1 MAFRQFSDARMALG
15 IEPVHPFV
23 LIHVSAEQNRFL
35 VDHLYDEND
44 TPLSNIIDV
53 QVSNLRKK
61 FGSTFITTHRG
72 LGYSIDT

>member
-1 MAFRQFSDARMALG
+1 MAVGKNTGRGKTVTRTDLY
-15 IEPVHPFV
+15 
-23 LIHVSAEQNRFL
+23 
-35 VDHLYDEND
+35 DHLYDEND

-61 FGSTFITTHRG
+61 FGSAFITTHRG